1 MKEETKMKKGLLKAI
16 SLGLAA
22 VLSCGLLVGC
32 GGNASA
38 GADDKT
44 IKIGASPSPHAE
56 ILAQV
61 EEAVA
66 AQGYTLEVIEYNDYV
81 IPNTAVDQGEL
92 DANFFQH
99 KPYLDDFNANN
110 GTDIVSVA
118 AIHFEPLGIYSAS
131 VTEVSEIG
139 EGALIGVPNDATNE
153 ARALLLL
160 EANGLITLKEGA
172 GVSATI
178 NDIESNPLNLE
189 IKEIEAAQLPLSLL
203 DLDAAVI
210 NGNYAISGGLKV
222 SDAIA
227 LEESTSIAADTYAN
241 IIAVKAGNENSEK
254 VQVLINALKSD
265 AVKAYIES
273 TYAGAVVPVF

>member
-1 MKEETKMKKGLLKAI
+1 MKKGLLKVV

-32 GGNASA
+32 GGNDSA
-38 GADDKT
+38 GADDKN

-61 EEAVA
+61 EAAVE
-66 AQGYTLEVIEYNDYV
+66 AQGYTLEIIEYNDYV
-81 IPNTAVDQGEL
+81 IPNTAVEQGEL

-110 GTDIVSVA
+110 GTNIVSVA
-118 AIHFEPLGIYSAS
+118 AIHFEPLGIYSSS
-131 VTEVSEIG
+131 VEEVSEIG

-178 NDIESNPLNLE
+178 NDIESNPLNIE

-227 LEESTSIAADTYAN
+227 VEESTSIAADTYAN
-241 IIAVKAGNENSEK
+241 IVAVKAGNEENEK
-254 VQVLINALKSD
+254 VQVLINALKSEE
-265 AVKAYIES
+265 VKSYIES

>member
-1 MKEETKMKKGLLKAI
+1 MKEDMKMKNRLLKVV

-32 GGNASA
+32 GGNS
-38 GADDKT
+38 ADDKV
-44 IKIGASPSPHAE
+44 IKVGASPSPHAE
-56 ILAQV
+56 ILAEV

-81 IPNTAVDQGEL
+81 IPNTAVEQGEL

-110 GTDIVSVA
+110 GTNIVSVA
-118 AIHFEPLGIYSAS
+118 AIHFEPLGIYSAA
-131 VTEVSEIG
+131 VEEVSEIG
-139 EGALIGVPNDATNE
+139 EGAMIGVPNDATNE

-160 EANGLITLKEGA
+160 EANGLITLKEGV
-172 GVSATI
+172 GVNATI
-178 NDIESNPLNLE
+178 NDIASNPLNLE

-210 NGNYAISGGLKV
+210 NGNYAISGGL
-222 SDAIA
+222 SIADAIA

-241 IIAVKAGNENSEK
+241 IIAVKAGNEESEK
-254 VQVLINALKSD
+254 VQVLINALQTEE
-265 AVKAYIES
+265 VKAFIGS
-273 TYAGAVVPVF
+273 TYAGAVVPVY

>member
-1 MKEETKMKKGLLKAI
+1 MKEETKMKKGLLKVV

>member
-1 MKEETKMKKGLLKAI
+1 MKKGLLKVV

-32 GGNASA
+32 GGNNSA
-38 GADDKT
+38 GADDKN

-56 ILAQV
+56 ILAEIEAAV
-61 EEAVA
+61 E

-241 IIAVKAGNENSEK
+241 IIAVKAGNEDSEK
-254 VQVLINALKSD
+254 VQVLINALKSEE
-265 AVKAYIES
+265 VKAFIEA

>member
-1 MKEETKMKKGLLKAI
+1 MKMKNRLFKVV

-32 GGNASA
+32 GGN
-38 GADDKT
+38 GADDKV
-44 IKIGASPSPHAE
+44 IKVGASPSPHAE
-56 ILAQV
+56 ILAEV
-61 EEAVA
+61 EDAVT
-66 AQGYTLEVIEYNDYV
+66 AQGYTLEIIEYNDYV
-81 IPNTAVDQGEL
+81 IPNTAVEQGEL

-110 GTDIVSVA
+110 GTNIVSVA
-118 AIHFEPLGIYSAS
+118 AIHFEPLGIYSS
-131 VTEVSEIG
+131 VVEDVSEIG

-160 EANGLITLKEGA
+160 EANGLITLKEGV

-227 LEESTSIAADTYAN
+227 IEESTSVAAETYAN
-241 IIAVKAGNENSEK
+241 IVAVKAGNENNEK
-254 VQVLINALKSD
+254 IQVLINAIKSD
-265 AVKAYIES
+265 EVKAYIEN

>member
-1 MKEETKMKKGLLKAI
+1 MKKGLLKVV

-241 IIAVKAGNENSEK
+241 IVAVKAGNEDSEK

>member
-1 MKEETKMKKGLLKAI
+1 MKKGLLKAI

-32 GGNASA
+32 GGSETN
-38 GADDKT
+38 DKV

-56 ILAQV
+56 ILAQIEAEV
-61 EEAVA
+61 E

-81 IPNTAVDQGEL
+81 IPNTAVEQGEL

-99 KPYLDDFNANN
+99 KPYLDNFNAEN
-110 GTDIVSVA
+110 GTSIVSVA
-118 AIHFEPLGIYSAS
+118 AIHFEPLGVYSAS
-131 VTEVSEIG
+131 VEEISEIG

-160 EANGLITLKEGA
+160 EANGLITLKAGA

-227 LEESTSIAADTYAN
+227 VEESTSVAAETYAN
-241 IIAVKAGNENSEK
+241 ILAVKAGNENSEK
-254 VQVLINALKSD
+254 VQVLINALQSD
-265 AVKAYIES
+265 AVKAYIEG
-273 TYAGAVVPVF
+273 TYEGAVVPVF

>member
-1 MKEETKMKKGLLKAI
+1 MKKGLLKVV
-16 SLGLAA
+16 SLGLVA

-32 GGNASA
+32 GGNAGS
-38 GADDKT
+38 ADDKV
-44 IKIGASPSPHAE
+44 IRIGASPSPHAE
-56 ILAQV
+56 ILTEVISAV
-61 EEAVA
+61 E
-66 AQGYTLEVIEYNDYV
+66 AQGYSLEIIEYNDYV

-99 KPYLDDFNANN
+99 KPYLDNFNAEN

-118 AIHFEPLGIYSAS
+118 AIHFEPLGIYSKS

-160 EANGLITLKEGA
+160 EANGLITLKAGA

-222 SDAIA
+222 SEAIA
-227 LEESTSIAADTYAN
+227 IEESTSVAAETYAN

-254 VQVLINALKSD
+254 VQVLINAIQTEE
-265 AVKAYIES
+265 VKAFIGG
-273 TYAGAVVPVF
+273 TYEGAVVPVY

>member
-1 MKEETKMKKGLLKAI
+1 MKNKVLKVV
-16 SLGLAA
+16 SLGLAV

-32 GGNASA
+32 GGNAEDA
-38 GADDKT
+38 KV
-44 IKIGASPSPHAE
+44 IKVGASPSPHAE
-56 ILAQV
+56 ILVEV

-66 AQGYTLEVIEYNDYV
+66 AQGYTLEIVEYNDYV

-99 KPYLDDFNANN
+99 KPYLDNFNAEN

-118 AIHFEPLGIYSAS
+118 AIHFEPLGIYSS
-131 VTEVSEIG
+131 VVEEVSEIG

-160 EANGLITLKEGA
+160 EANGLITLKEGV
-172 GVSATI
+172 GVNATI

-210 NGNYAISGGLKV
+210 NGNYAISGGLNV

-227 LEESTSIAADTYAN
+227 VEESTSVAADTYAN
-241 IIAVKAGNENSEK
+241 ILAVKAGNEDSEK
-254 VQVLINALKSD
+254 VQVLINALQSEE
-265 AVKAYIES
+265 VKAFIGS

>member
-1 MKEETKMKKGLLKAI
+1 MKEDMKMKKGLLKVV

-32 GGNASA
+32 GGN
-38 GADDKT
+38 GADEKV
-44 IKIGASPSPHAE
+44 IKVGASPSPHAE
-56 ILAQV
+56 ILA
-61 EEAVA
+61 EIEDAVA
-66 AQGYTLEVIEYNDYV
+66 AQGYTLEIIEYNDYV
-81 IPNTAVDQGEL
+81 IPNTAVEQGEL

-110 GTDIVSVA
+110 GTNIVSVA
-118 AIHFEPLGIYSAS
+118 AIHFEPLGIYSAVVED
-131 VTEVSEIG
+131 VTEIG
-139 EGALIGVPNDATNE
+139 EGAMIGVPNDATNE

-172 GVSATI
+172 GVNATI
-178 NDIESNPLNLE
+178 NDIASNPLNLE

-210 NGNYAISGGLKV
+210 NGNYAISGGLSV

-227 LEESTSIAADTYAN
+227 VEESTSVAADTYAN
-241 IIAVKAGNENSEK
+241 IVAVKAGNENNEK
-254 VQVLINALKSD
+254 VQVLINALQSEE
-265 AVKAYIES
+265 VKAFIGS
-273 TYAGAVVPVF
+273 TYAGAVVPVY

>member
-1 MKEETKMKKGLLKAI
+1 MKKGLLKVV

-32 GGNASA
+32 GGNDSA
-38 GADDKT
+38 GADDKN

-61 EEAVA
+61 EAAVE
-66 AQGYTLEVIEYNDYV
+66 AQGYTLEIIEYNDYV
-81 IPNTAVDQGEL
+81 IPNTAVEQGEL

-110 GTDIVSVA
+110 GTNIVSVA
-118 AIHFEPLGIYSAS
+118 AIHFEPLGIYSSS
-131 VTEVSEIG
+131 VEEVSEIG

-227 LEESTSIAADTYAN
+227 VEESTSIAADTYAN
-241 IIAVKAGNENSEK
+241 IIAVKAGNEESEK
-254 VQVLINALKSD
+254 VQVLINALKSEE
-265 AVKAYIES
+265 VKSYIES